1 MENYTASMAVSS
13 LPQIPDLH
21 VGAGVLPLRGFS
33 INTRGGRKEAVLLE
47 AGLAERQLLVD
58 GAPRDMAVAVLGGE
72 QDGLAQL
79 ARWAAGHEG
88 LDALHLVCHGAPGR
102 LMLGARTLDRH
113 ALDEPEVQDALAA
126 IGLSLGA
133 GGAVLLYSCNVAEG
147 AEGRAFV
154 AQLALALGA
163 PVAASAS
170 LIGAGNWTLEHASA
184 AMAVT
189 PLAWPGYAPMLTTA
203 STTTTFAGI
212 GTAFYTSTPLGYAAG
227 TVLSVQD
234 INSTGW
240 DVSAQSSINTQTFG
254 IRGITGTANGDGDTT
269 SLRAQAADID
279 YLIFK
284 SNANG
289 FYFDLTSFAIRNPV
303 ASDFTV
309 QAIDSSGS
317 LVGSAV
323 SFHID
328 ASANGGG
335 AFTTISLAGNPDFA
349 HVYGFKVNLPQTTDV
364 PFFDNLIVANIGIP
378 AVPTTV
384 VSTAS
389 LSQDS
394 GVGTDFVTNV
404 ASQTISGTLS
414 SVLVAGEKV
423 QVSYDNGASWSDAST
438 FSSGSAAWST
448 STTLAGSSTFQARVT
463 NTDGSSTAFSHSYT
477 FDNTAPSAPSTP
489 DLISGDDSGALNT
502 DNVTSKTTPTFSGT
516 AESGSTVTLYDTNG
530 TTALGTAVA
539 TGGAWSITSSALSQ
553 TTHTLTVK
561 AVDLAGNVSSASSP
575 LSVTIDTAA
584 PTSVALSTNSGA
596 TSTAGSGA
604 TLATLLASDSTAI
617 TYALATG
624 NGSNDLNNGSFT
636 ISGSTL
642 SVGGSALGAG
652 VYKLYLSATDLA
664 GNVSYLAQTFIVNT
678 VPSVSSIVRAGGAV
692 AAVSGSATSTTYT
705 VTFSESV
712 TGVDSGDFVL
722 TSTGTASGTVSGVTG
737 SGSTYS
743 ITVSGLSGD
752 GTMRLDLKNSGTGIQ
767 SGASVAINGGYT
779 SGQTYLLDHTAPS
792 APSTPDLASGG
803 DSGGSS
809 TDNIT
814 SVSQP
819 SFTGSAESGS
829 TVILYAGGTEIGRTT
844 ATGGAWTIVP
854 TAPLST
860 GPHQI
865 TATATDAA
873 GNVSAASTALSV
885 NIDTVAPASVA
896 LSTTS
901 AAVITSTAGAAIA
914 TLSATDANAITYALA
929 VGNGTNDA
937 DNGSFAI
944 SGNGLNVGGAALGAG
959 NYHIYL
965 SATDAAGNV
974 SYLAQ
979 TITVQNVP
987 VVTSIVRAG
996 GAASGIAASATSA
1009 SYTVTFSESV
1019 TGVDISDFV
1028 LTASGSASGAIASVS
1043 GVGATYTVTVNSLAG
1058 DGTLRLN
1065 LKASG
1070 TGILNS
1076 GSVAIGNGYTSGAIY
1091 ALDHSAPAAPSLPLL
1106 ASSDDSGSSNT
1117 DHVTSVT
1124 TPTFSGTAEAGSTV
1138 TLYEGSTVLGTAVA
1152 TGGVWSITSSTLATG
1167 THALTVKTTD
1177 AAGNVSAASS
1187 ALTLTVDTAAAA
1199 PTGLAL
1205 ASGSD
1210 SGVTGDG
1217 ITRFAT
1223 PTVSGSGEAF
1233 AAITLYDTDGTT
1245 VIGTTTAGANGA
1257 WSIVVNATL
1266 SDGAHTLKAAQTD
1279 LAGNVSVLS
1288 TGLALTIDT
1297 QPPVAPGAPG
1307 LDAASDTG
1315 TLGDNVTQT
1324 SAPVIKGT
1332 AIANA
1337 VVQLYDTNGTTLL
1350 GTVTA
1355 DNAGNW
1361 SITSTSLSA
1370 GVHTLTAKQLDTAGN
1385 QSAASLSLALTIEA
1399 PPAPPTP
1406 PTPTPTVDGVPV
1418 QTQPV
1423 TLPGGGSGT
1432 QIIIPVVTSDRSE
1445 TSGNANVADIPLATS
1460 GQGNLLLAQVPTGF
1474 GLSAV
1479 GGVSQPAGDP
1489 LQQLIAAIVAAT
1501 PGHTSG
1507 DQSHL
1512 TGNGVD
1518 FLTQLAQTTPLLVQ
1532 TITPTANSTP
1542 SGTLTLTGT
1551 SNIDQRT
1558 ALVIDTTHLPA
1569 GSKLALNA
1577 VDFAAII
1584 GSADVSINSSGQV
1597 VTGDAASQTFTVAT
1611 ANNSAIFAGGGSD
1624 TLVFGQQTAAATA
1637 AAAAASARA
1646 GAPGAASTT
1655 LLHGG
1660 LDNDVA
1666 VFTGK
1671 QSDYTI
1677 QQHEGYLLVAAKAQP
1692 SHQALLINVESLKFA
1707 DVTMAVESSGAQL
1720 AIAGLYREVLQ
1731 RQADYLGFD
1740 WWATAQKNG
1749 ASLGQ
1754 VAIGIILSAE
1764 SQGLHP
1770 GTFNGNNVHDIDL
1783 LYQSIFARH
1792 ADSEGMVF
1800 WSNAMQQGL
1809 SLENVANELM
1819 TSAEMEVHKI
1829 GVAQWNFSVA

>member
-1 MENYTASMAVSS
+1 MKSHTASLYLSS
-13 LPQIPDLH
+13 QPRVPDQAD
-21 VGAGVLPLRGFS
+21 GAGWLQLRAG
-33 INTRGGRKEAVLLE
+33 RPDAHGGSKEAVLLE
-47 AGLAERQLLVD
+47 AGLAGRQVLLD
-58 GAPRDMAVAVLGGE
+58 GTPPGMAVVALSGE
-72 QDGLAQL
+72 HDGLAQL
-79 ARWAAGHEG
+79 ACWAACNEG
-88 LDALHLVCHGAPGR
+88 LDALHLVCHGEPGR
-102 LMLGARTLDRH
+102 LMLGACMLDRQ
-113 ALDEPEVQDALAA
+113 ALADPQVQETLAA
-126 IGLSLGA
+126 IGLSLRV
-133 GGAVLLYSCNVAEG
+133 GGALLLYSCHVAEG
-147 AEGRAFV
+147 EEGRAFV
-154 AQLALALGA
+154 AELA
-163 PVAASAS
+163 S
-170 LIGAGNWTLEHASA
+170 
-184 AMAVT
+184 AMAVPVFAASGLVGAAAVGASWT
-189 PLAWPGYAPMLTTA
+189 LQDSEGRVSPHALAWPAYRHTLTIA
-203 STTTTFAGI
+203 STTTTFSTIPAGVN
-212 GTAFYTSTPLGYAAG
+212 TNYQLLSTGFPAPA
-227 TVLSVQD
+227 VLTQTD
-234 INSTGW
+234 IASTGW
-240 DVSAQSSINTQTFG
+240 DVSAQSSNSGASFV
-254 IRGITGTANGDGDTT
+254 IRGIGTTGNGDGDN
-269 SLRAQAADID
+269 SALRFQSNDVD
-279 YLIFK
+279 YVIFK
-284 SNANG
+284 SNVNG
-289 FYFDLTSFAIRNPV
+289 FYFDLSTFRLRND
-303 ASDFTV
+303 AGATITV
-309 QAIDSSGS
+309 QAIDASGA
-317 LVGSAV
+317 LTGSAV
-323 SFHID
+323 PFSF
-328 ASANGGG
+328 G
-335 AFTTISLAGNPDFA
+335 ATTAYNTISLAGNNDFL
-349 HVYGFKVNLPQTTDV
+349 HIYGFKVVFSSSTDA
-364 PFFDNLIVANIGIP
+364 PFFDNLVVANIGIP

-394 GVGTDFVTNV
+394 GGVGTDFVTNV

-414 SVLVAGEKV
+414 AALVSGEKV
-423 QVSYDNGASWSDAST
+423 QVSYDNGATWSDATT

-502 DNVTSKTTPTFSGT
+502 DNVTSKTTPTFTGT

-530 TTALGTAVA
+530 TTVLGTAVA
-539 TGGAWSITSSALSQ
+539 TGGTWSIPSSALSQ

-584 PTSVALSTNSGA
+584 PTSVALSTNSAA

-604 TLATLLASDSTAI
+604 TLATLSASDSTAI

-636 ISGSTL
+636 VSGSTL
-642 SVGGSALGAG
+642 SVGGAALGAG

-678 VPSVSSIVRAGGAV
+678 VPSVSSIVRAGGAS
-692 AAVSGSATSTTYT
+692 ATVSGSATSTSYT

-712 TGVDSGDFVL
+712 TGVDTTDFVL

-737 SGSTYS
+737 SGSTYTV
-743 ITVSGLSGD
+743 IVSGLTGD
-752 GTMRLDLKNSGTGIQ
+752 GTMRLDLKTSGTGIQ

-779 SGQTYLLDHTAPS
+779 SGQTYLLDHTVPS
-792 APSTPDLASGG
+792 APSTPDLATGD

-819 SFTGSAESGS
+819 SFSGSAESGS
-829 TVILYAGGTEIGRTT
+829 TVILYAGGTEIGRST
-844 ATGGAWTIVP
+844 AAGGAWTVVP

-860 GPHQI
+860 GSHQI

-885 NIDTVAPASVA
+885 SIDTAAPASVA

-901 AAVITSTAGAAIA
+901 AAVATSTAGAAIA

-937 DNGSFAI
+937 DNASFAI
-944 SGNGLNVGGAALGAG
+944 SGNGLNVGGAALSAG
-959 NYHIYL
+959 TYHIYL

-979 TITVQNVP
+979 TITVQSIP

-996 GAASGIAASATSA
+996 GAASGVAASAASA

-1028 LTASGSASGAIASVS
+1028 LTASGSASGVIASVS

-1058 DGTLRLN
+1058 DGTLRLD

-1070 TGILNS
+1070 TGILNG
-1076 GSVAIGNGYTSGAIY
+1076 GSVAIGGGYTSGASY
-1091 ALDHSAPAAPSLPLL
+1091 LLDHTAPAAPSMFFM
-1106 ASSDDSGSSNT
+1106 ASADDSGSSNT
-1117 DHVTSVT
+1117 DLITNVT
-1124 TPTFSGTAEAGSTV
+1124 TPTFSGTAAVGSTV
-1138 TLYEGSTVLGTAVA
+1138 TLYDGSTVLGTAVA
-1152 TGGVWSITSSTLATG
+1152 TGGVWSITSAALATG
-1167 THALTVKTTD
+1167 THGLTVKSTD

-1187 ALTLTVDTAAAA
+1187 TLTVTVDTTAAA

-1210 SGVTGDG
+1210 SGVAGDG

-1223 PTVSGSGEAF
+1223 PTISGSGEAF

-1257 WSIVVNATL
+1257 WSIVVNTTL

-1297 QPPVAPGAPG
+1297 QPAVAPGAPG
-1307 LDAASDTG
+1307 LDPASDTG
-1315 TLGDNVTQT
+1315 TLGDNLTQT
-1324 SAPVIKGT
+1324 AAPVIKGT

-1337 VVQLYDTNGTTLL
+1337 VVHLYDTNGTTLL
-1350 GTVTA
+1350 GTATA

-1361 SITSTSLSA
+1361 SITSSTLSA
-1370 GVHTLTAKQLDTAGN
+1370 GVHTLTAKQLDAAGN
-1385 QSAASLSLALTIEA
+1385 ESAASISLSLTIEA
-1399 PPAPPTP
+1399 PPAPPTT
-1406 PTPTPTVDGVPV
+1406 TPSTMIDGVSV
-1418 QTQPV
+1418 QTQSV

-1432 QIIIPVVTSDRSE
+1432 QIVIPVVAPGRTE
-1445 TSGNANVADIPLATS
+1445 TTGSANVADIPLATS
-1460 GQGNLLLAQVPTGF
+1460 GQSNLLLAQVPTGF

-1489 LQQLIAAIVAAT
+1489 LQQLIAAIVSAT

-1518 FLTQLAQTTPLLVQ
+1518 FLSQLAQTTPLLVQ

-1542 SGTLTLTGT
+1542 SGALTLTGT
-1551 SNIDQRT
+1551 SSAVQRT

-1584 GSADVSINSSGQV
+1584 GNADVSINSSGQV
-1597 VTGDAASQTFTVAT
+1597 VTGDVANQTFTVAT
-1611 ANNSAIFAGGGSD
+1611 ANNSAIFAGGGND
-1624 TLVFGQQTAAATA
+1624 TLVFGQQTAAA
-1637 AAAAASARA
+1637 AASLRA

-1666 VFTGK
+1666 VFAGN

-1677 QQHEGYLLVAAKAQP
+1677 QQHEGYLLVAAKSQP
-1692 SHQALLINVESLKFA
+1692 SQQALLINVENLKFA
-1707 DVTMAVESSGAQL
+1707 DVTVAVESSGAQL

-1731 RQADYLGFD
+1731 RQPDYLGFD
-1740 WWATAQKNG
+1740 WWATVQKNG

-1754 VAIGIILSAE
+1754 VAIGIILSVE
-1764 SQGLHP
+1764 SQKIHP
-1770 GTFNGNNVHDIDL
+1770 GTFNGDSVHDIDL
-1783 LYQSIFARH
+1783 LYQSIFGRH
-1792 ADSEGMVF
+1792 ADSEGMAF
-1800 WSNAMQQGL
+1800 WSNAMQQGV
-1809 SLENVANELM
+1809 SLENVATGLM

-1829 GVAQWNFSVA
+1829 GVAQWNFSLT

>member
-13 LPQIPDLH
+13 LPQMPDLH
-21 VGAGVLPLRGFS
+21 IGAGVLQLRGFS
-33 INTRGGRKEAVLLE
+33 INTRDGRKEAVLLE

-58 GAPRDMAVAVLGGE
+58 GAPRDTVVAVLGGE

-102 LMLGARTLDRH
+102 LMLGARTLDRQ
-113 ALDEPEVQDALAA
+113 ALDEPDVQDALAA

-163 PVAASAS
+163 PVAASAHV
-170 LIGAGNWTLEHASA
+170 IGAGNWTLEHASA

-189 PLAWPGYAPMLTTA
+189 PLAWPGYAPTLTIA

-212 GTAFYTSTPLGYAAG
+212 GTGYYTAITPSGYAAG
-227 TVLSVQD
+227 TVLSVSD
-234 INSTGW
+234 IINTGW
-240 DVSAQSSINTQTFG
+240 DVSAQSSISTQTFG

-279 YLIFK
+279 YVIFK

-303 ASDFTV
+303 DSDFTV

-323 SFHID
+323 SFHIN
-328 ASANGGG
+328 ASANGAG
-335 AFTTISLAGNPDFA
+335 AFTTISLAGNPDFV
-349 HVYGFKVNLPQTTDV
+349 HVYGFKVNLPLTTDV

-378 AVPTTV
+378 SLPTTV
-384 VSTAS
+384 VSTAQ
-389 LSQDS
+389 LSADTNIA
-394 GVGTDFVTNV
+394 GDFVTSV
-404 ASQTISGTLS
+404 AAQTIQGTLS
-414 SVLVAGEKV
+414 AALVSGEKV
-423 QVSYDNGASWSDAST
+423 QVSYNNGATWSDATSYSAG
-438 FSSGSAAWST
+438 SSQWST
-448 STTLAGSSTFQARVT
+448 TTTLAGSSTFLARVA
-463 NTDGSSTAFSHSYT
+463 NADGSTTPFSHSYS

-489 DLISGDDSGALNT
+489 DLSSGDDSGALNT
-502 DNVTSKTTPTFSGT
+502 DNVTSTTTPTFTGT
-516 AESGSTVTLYDTNG
+516 AESGSTITLYDTNG
-530 TTALGTAVA
+530 TTVLGTAAA
-539 TGGAWSITSSALSQ
+539 TGGNWSITSSALSQ
-553 TTHTLTVK
+553 ATHTLTVK
-561 AVDLAGNVSSASSP
+561 SVDLAGNVSSASSP
-575 LSVTIDTAA
+575 LSVTIDTTA
-584 PTSVALSTNSGA
+584 PTSVALSANSA
-596 TSTAGSGA
+596 TTSTAGSGA
-604 TLATLLASDSTAI
+604 TLATLSASDSTAV

-636 ISGSTL
+636 ISGTSL
-642 SVGGSALGAG
+642 NVGGAALSAGT
-652 VYKLYLSATDLA
+652 YKIYLSATDLA
-664 GNVSYLAQTFIVNT
+664 GNVSYLAQTITVNS
-678 VPSVSSIVRAGGAV
+678 VPSVTSIVRAGGAA
-692 AAVSGSATSTTYT
+692 AAVSGSAVSTTYT
-705 VTFSESV
+705 VNFSESV
-712 TGVDSGDFVL
+712 TGVDSSDFVL
-722 TSTGTASGTVSGVTG
+722 TATGTASGTVSAVTG
-737 SGSTYS
+737 SGGTY
-743 ITVSGLSGD
+743 TVTVNGLTGD
-752 GTMRLDLKNSGTGIQ
+752 GTLRLDLKTSGTGIQ

-779 SGQTYLLDHTAPS
+779 SGQTYLLDHTAPA
-792 APSTPDLASGG
+792 APSTPDLATGD

-814 SVSQP
+814 SVDQP
-819 SFTGSAESGS
+819 SFSGSAESGS
-829 TVILYAGGTEIGRTT
+829 TVILYAGSTEIGRTT

-865 TATATDAA
+865 TATATDVA
-873 GNVSAASTALSV
+873 GNVSAASAALSV
-885 NIDTVAPASVA
+885 NIDTAAPTSVA

-901 AAVITSTAGAAIA
+901 AAVATSTAGAAIA
-914 TLSATDANAITYALA
+914 TLSATDASAVTYALA

-937 DNGSFAI
+937 DNASFAI
-944 SGNGLNVGGAALGAG
+944 SGNGLNVGGAALSAG
-959 NYHIYL
+959 TYHIYL

-979 TITVQNVP
+979 TITVQSVP

-996 GAASGIAASATSA
+996 GGASGVAASATSTN
-1009 SYTVTFSESV
+1009 YTVNFSESV

-1028 LTASGSASGAIASVS
+1028 LTASGSASGVIANVTGS
-1043 GVGATYTVTVNSLAG
+1043 GATYTVTVNSLAG
-1058 DGTLRLN
+1058 DGTLRLD

-1070 TGILNS
+1070 TGILNG
-1076 GSVAIGNGYTSGAIY
+1076 GSVAIGGGYTSGASY
-1091 ALDHSAPAAPSLPLL
+1091 LLDHTAPAAPSMFFM
-1106 ASSDDSGSSNT
+1106 ASADDSGSSNT
-1117 DHVTSVT
+1117 DLITNVT
-1124 TPTFSGTAEAGSTV
+1124 TPTFSGTAAVGSTV
-1138 TLYEGSTVLGTAVA
+1138 TLYDGSTVLGTAVA
-1152 TGGVWSITSSTLATG
+1152 NGGVWSITSTTLATG
-1167 THALTVKTTD
+1167 THGLTVKATD

-1187 ALTLTVDTAAAA
+1187 TLTVTVDTTAAA
-1199 PTGLAL
+1199 PTGLVL

-1223 PTVSGSGEAF
+1223 PTISGNGEAF
-1233 AAITLYDTDGTT
+1233 AAITLYDSDGVT

-1257 WSIVVNATL
+1257 WSIVVNTTL
-1266 SDGAHTLKAAQTD
+1266 SDGPHALKAAQTD

-1297 QPPVAPGAPG
+1297 QPPVAPGTPA
-1307 LDAASDTG
+1307 LDPASDTG
-1315 TLGDNVTQT
+1315 TLGDNLTQT
-1324 SAPVIKGT
+1324 ATPVIKGT

-1337 VVQLYDTNGTTLL
+1337 VVNLYDTNGTTLL
-1350 GTVTA
+1350 GSATA

-1361 SITSTSLSA
+1361 SITSSTLSA
-1370 GVHTLTAKQLDTAGN
+1370 GAHTLTAKQLDAAGN
-1385 QSAASLSLALTIEA
+1385 ESAASVSLSLTIEA
-1399 PPAPPTP
+1399 PPAPPTAP
-1406 PTPTPTVDGVPV
+1406 ATVVDGVPV
-1418 QTQPV
+1418 QTQSA

-1432 QIIIPVVTSDRSE
+1432 QIIIPVVTPGRTE
-1445 TSGNANVADIPLATS
+1445 TTGNANVADIPLATS
-1460 GQGNLLLAQVPTGF
+1460 GQGNILLAQVPAGF

-1518 FLTQLAQTTPLLVQ
+1518 FLSQLAQTTPLLVQ
-1532 TITPTANSTP
+1532 TITPTANTTP

-1551 SNIDQRT
+1551 SSAVQRT
-1558 ALVIDTTHLPA
+1558 ALVIDTSHLPT

-1597 VTGDAASQTFTVAT
+1597 VSGDVANQTFTVAP

-1624 TLVFGQQTAAATA
+1624 TLVFGQQTAVA
-1637 AAAAASARA
+1637 AAAAAAARA

-1660 LDNDVA
+1660 LGNDVA
-1666 VFTGK
+1666 VFAGN
-1671 QSDYTI
+1671 QSDYII
-1677 QQHEGYLLVAAKAQP
+1677 QQHEGYLLVAAKSQP
-1692 SHQALLINVESLKFA
+1692 SQQALVINAESLKFV
-1707 DVTMAVESSGAQL
+1707 DVTVALESTDAQR

-1731 RQADYLGFD
+1731 RQPDYLGFES
-1740 WWATAQKNG
+1740 WAMAQKSG

-1754 VAIGIILSAE
+1754 IAIRIITSAE
-1764 SQGLHP
+1764 SQAANP
-1770 GTFNGNNVHDIDL
+1770 ANSFNGNNSHDIDL
-1783 LYQSIFARH
+1783 LYQSLFGRH
-1792 ADSEGMVF
+1792 AEPGAVEF
-1800 WSNAMQQGL
+1800 WASFMQQGA
-1809 SLENVANELM
+1809 SLENVATNMM
-1819 TSAEMEVHKI
+1819 TSAEMELHKI
-1829 GVAQWNFSVA
+1829 GVAAWDFLV